1 MKGTAPAVLSDW
13 PRDSSY
19 GRLLRRLDQAMDVA
33 RTRHWMAGRAPPVLE
48 LELSGL
54 SAEDQQLLWR
64 IIQELQ
70 VCPDSGY
77 WPGTPTAHD
86 THQQNGQHRQA

>member
-1 MKGTAPAVLSDW
+1 MKGSSPAPLSDW

-19 GRLLRRLDQAMDVA
+19 GRLLRRLDQAMDMA
-33 RTRHWMAGRAPPVLE
+33 RTREWMAGRAPPVTE

-64 IIQELQ
+64 IIEEIQ
-70 VCPDSGY
+70 VSATSGRLSI
-77 WPGTPTAHD
+77 TPTAYD
-86 THQQNGQHRQA
+86 TCQQHHQHR

>member
-1 MKGTAPAVLSDW
+1 MKGTAPVVLSDW

-54 SAEDQQLLWR
+54 SAEDQQLLW
-64 IIQELQ
+64 
-70 VCPDSGY
+70 PDSGC
-77 WPGTPTAHD
+77 WPGTPAAHD

>member
-1 MKGTAPAVLSDW
+1 MKGSTPALLSDL

-33 RTRHWMAGRAPPVLE
+33 RTREWMAGRAPTVTE

-54 SAEDQQLLWR
+54 SAEDQELLWR
-64 IIQELQ
+64 IIKELQ
-70 VCPDSGY
+70 VSETSAPL
-77 WPGTPTAHD
+77 PAPPAAHGT
-86 THQQNGQHRQA
+86 RQ